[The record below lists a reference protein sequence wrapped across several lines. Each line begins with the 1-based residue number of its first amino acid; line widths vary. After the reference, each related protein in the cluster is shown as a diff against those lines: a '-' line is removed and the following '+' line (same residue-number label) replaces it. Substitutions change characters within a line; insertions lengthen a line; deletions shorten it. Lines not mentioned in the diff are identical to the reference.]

1 MKNILVA
8 CNNHPCLKIFTFVK
22 NAGSWYV
29 LQVCKALCGSPLV
42 SDHLW
47 SSLDHSKVLYPILS
61 ALACRAPAAVPAVV
75 PLPDPPSRRSVAGAE
90 RGRND
95 IGPEDSMAW
104 LGCFSEKMSGKSSDL
119 KNTTSCSS
127 MQSIMVC

>member
-1 MKNILVA
+1 MFEDIYFCEKMLGA
-8 CNNHPCLKIFTFVK
+8 GTFSKFAKPCVDPPWFQITF
-22 NAGSWYV
+22 G
-29 LQVCKALCGSPLV
+29 
-42 SDHLW
+42 HLW
-47 SSLDHSKVLYPILS
+47 TIQKVLYPILS